1 MSKLAT
7 VRGTE
12 FLDIGTCVHNSPT
25 VRTMLDRTY
34 SVYYDAPAA
43 RCGVVNMFDFS
54 EKLQLL
60 CLKGDSSDHHR
71 LSFVFEV
78 KIAGIAGRCLWDS
91 GAIRN
96 FVSLDFVKRNAL
108 HVYPENAQIALADG
122 SLKASSGFIKIKVR
136 IQEYTE
142 TVRFTVTDLVPGFD
156 SILGDSWNKHQ
167 GVPVDYGVYNQYSHH
182 QAKPLVVAG

>member
-1 MSKLAT
+1 

-12 FLDIGTCVHNSPT
+12 LLDIGTCAHNSPT
-25 VRTMLDRTY
+25 VHTMLDRMY
-34 SVYYDAPAA
+34 SVYYDAPAVH
-43 RCGVVNMFDFS
+43 CGEVKRSDLS

-60 CLKGDSSDHHR
+60 CLNGESSDRHR
-71 LSFVFEV
+71 LSFVFDV

-96 FVSLDFVKRNAL
+96 FVSLDFVECNAL

-122 SLKASSGFIKIKVR
+122 SLKASSGFIKIKVW

-142 TVRFTVTDLVPGFD
+142 TVRFIEF
-156 SILGDSWNKHQ
+156 
-167 GVPVDYGVYNQYSHH
+167 
-182 QAKPLVVAG
+182 